1 MSAKWTFWA
10 WDMPIKTAPKK
21 LALLQLAN
29 NADDDGKSWYSI
41 GKMAIACG
49 VSERTF
55 QRQIQSLES
64 DGLLVVDRRSNRP
77 SVYVLKDEVCIKLTG
92 VTDCRGD
99 TVTGQ
104 GVRESPLGVSESRP
118 ILTTN
123 PNTTPNNIIMCENA
137 FDVFYSAGL
146 VKKSKVKALS
156 LFKSLVKQ
164 MDCDPMEF
172 AELLKSDVQYRINN
186 NQFGIDKLHPATYL
200 NQQRW
205 TDEHDSEKSNNGYA
219 QGDRKLSASER
230 IRASNELKYGSQ
242 QPSSGLGMATDG
254 RDIREPVDQ
263 GEWRE
268 ALPHVEDRS

>member
-104 GVRESPLGVSESRP
+104 GDRLSGQGDRESPLGVSESHA

-123 PNTTPNNIIMCENA
+123 PVINPINEPNTRFCEFWDLYSKKVDSKKCEAKFKKLTKAQIDLIFEKLPAYVKSTP
-137 FDVFYSAGL
+137 D
-146 VKKSKVKALS
+146 K
-156 LFKSLVKQ
+156 
-164 MDCDPMEF
+164 
-172 AELLKSDVQYRINN
+172 QYRKNPITWLNN
-186 NQFGIDKLHPATYL
+186 ESWN
-200 NQQRW
+200 
-205 TDEHDSEKSNNGYA
+205 DEI
-219 QGDRKLSASER
+219 Q
-230 IRASNELKYGSQ
+230 
-242 QPSSGLGMATDG
+242 SSTGAG
-254 RDIREPVDQ
+254 RDINEIGTDFSQPAGFRKMIFNDH
-263 GEWRE
+263 GEMIGYESE
-268 ALPHVEDRS
+268 AKI